1 MKYSFF
7 SKLESKFLNLGKTE
21 SCLSL
26 VIFSLISDTSLLFS
40 TNIIQLIYYFAAFF
54 LFVVSFGCS
63 VLPFGNSNPSAR
75 NPGSTSTTTDLQYF
89 SDAYAEEEEE
99 GFTVADFGGQPP
111 GPNQVLVQGGRAVLG
126 TYEEDVFYT
135 HDNVERTVTVQSF
148 FLDQTEIAN
157 IHWLEYLHYIQR
169 DSSETY
175 YQSALPD
182 TTVWEKELAFNTPYV
197 SNYLRYPGFRYYP
210 VVGVSW
216 EQAVDYCRWRTEA
229 VNMQRAMEYYGE
241 DYIDGDIPPIESGI
255 YLPEFRLPTE
265 AEWEYAAY
273 GQVGDQWLDE
283 NQTQRR
289 LYPWDGR
296 TIRSSK
302 RGSVGKFQANFKRGR
317 GDYAGIAGALNDAGF
332 VTMNIYEYAPNDFG
346 LYNMAGNVNEWVYDI
361 YRPLNFQDMEDLNPI
376 RKSDFLDSEESYDA
390 DNFNSMVSNKSR
402 VYKGGS
408 WADGA
413 MWLSPGTRRFLD
425 QDSSS
430 ATIGFRCATTA
441 LGTAGNWN

>member
-1 MKYSFF
+1 MK
-7 SKLESKFLNLGKTE
+7 
-21 SCLSL
+21 
-26 VIFSLISDTSLLFS
+26 SLL
-40 TNIIQLIYYFAAFF
+40 AAFF
-54 LFVVSFGCS
+54 ILIISFGCS
-63 VLPFGNSNPSAR
+63 ILPFGNSNPSAR

-126 TYEEDVFYT
+126 TFEEDVFYT

-229 VNMQRAMEYYGE
+229 VNKQRAMEYYGE

-273 GQVGDQWLDE
+273 GQAGTQWLDE

-376 RKSDFLDSEESYDA
+376 RKSDFMDSEESYDA

-413 MWLSPGTRRFLD
+413 MWLSPRTRRILD
-425 QDSSS
+425 QDLSS

-441 LGTAGNWN
+441 LGTAGNCN

>member
-1 MKYSFF
+1 MLKGNY
-7 SKLESKFLNLGKTE
+7 LILIFL
-21 SCLSL
+21 
-26 VIFSLISDTSLLFS
+26 LIA
-40 TNIIQLIYYFAAFF
+40 Y
-54 LFVVSFGCS
+54 GCS
-63 VLPFGNSNPSAR
+63 ILPFGKSNPSAR
-75 NPGSTSTTTDLQYF
+75 NPGSVSTTTNLEYF
-89 SDAYAEEEEE
+89 SDAQAEEEE
-99 GFTVADFGGQPP
+99 GFVVADFGGQPP
-111 GPNQVLVQGGRAVLG
+111 GPNQVFIQGGRAVLG

-148 FLDQTEIAN
+148 YLDQTEIAN
-157 IHWLEYLHYIQR
+157 IHWLEYLHHIQR
-169 DSSETY
+169 DSSETFY
-175 YQSALPD
+175 LSALPD

-216 EQAVDYCRWRTEA
+216 NQAMDYCRWRTEA
-229 VNMQRAMEYYGE
+229 VNKQRAIEYYGE
-241 DYIDGDIPPIESGI
+241 DDYIDGDIPPIESGI

-273 GQVGDQWLDE
+273 GQIGDQWLDE

-302 RGSVGKFQANFKRGR
+302 RGSLGKFQANFKRGR

-332 VTMNIYEYAPNDFG
+332 VTMDIYEYAPNDFG
-346 LYNMAGNVNEWVYDI
+346 LYNMAGNVNEWVFDI

-376 RKSDFLDSEESYDA
+376 RKSDFLDSEEDYDYQ
-390 DNFNSMVSNKSR
+390 NFNSMISNESR

-425 QDSSS
+425 QDSSM
-430 ATIGFRCATTA
+430 ATVGFRCATTA
-441 LGTAGNWN
+441 LGTAGGGD

>member
-1 MKYSFF
+1 MK
-7 SKLESKFLNLGKTE
+7 
-21 SCLSL
+21 SL
-26 VIFSLISDTSLLFS
+26 
-40 TNIIQLIYYFAAFF
+40 FAAFF

-296 TIRSSK
+296 TIRRKK

>member
-1 MKYSFF
+1 MKVSYYMILILVGLI
-7 SKLESKFLNLGKTE
+7 LE
-21 SCLSL
+21 
-26 VIFSLISDTSLLFS
+26 
-40 TNIIQLIYYFAAFF
+40 
-54 LFVVSFGCS
+54 GCS
-63 VLPFGNSNPSAR
+63 ILPFGNSNPSAR
-75 NPGSTSTTTDLQYF
+75 NPGSTSTTTNLEYF
-89 SDAYAEEEEE
+89 SDAFAEEDEE
-99 GFTVADFGGQPP
+99 GFVVADFGGQTP
-111 GPNQVLVQGGRAVLG
+111 GPNQVFVQGGRAVLG
-126 TYEEDVFYT
+126 TYEEDVFFT

-148 FLDQTEIAN
+148 YLDQTEIAN
-157 IHWLEYLHYIQR
+157 IHWLEYLFYIQR
-169 DSSETY
+169 DSSEAFY
-175 YQSALPD
+175 LSALPD
-182 TTVWEKELAFNTPYV
+182 TTVWEKELAYNTPYV

-216 EQAVDYCRWRTEA
+216 NQAVDYCRWRTEA
-229 VNMQRAMEYYGE
+229 VNKQKAIEYYGE
-241 DYIDGDIPPIESGI
+241 DYIDGDIPPVESGV

-273 GQVGDQWLDE
+273 GQVGNQFLDE

-302 RGSVGKFQANFKRGR
+302 SGSVGKFQANFKRGR

-332 VTMNIYEYAPNDFG
+332 VTTSIYEYAPNDFG
-346 LYNMAGNVNEWVYDI
+346 LYNMAGNVNEWVFDI

-376 RKSDFLDSEESYDA
+376 RKSDFLDDEEDYDSE
-390 DNFNSMVSNKSR
+390 NFNSMISNASR

-425 QDSSS
+425 QDSSA

-441 LGTAGNWN
+441 LGTATASN

>member
-1 MKYSFF
+1 MKVSYYIILILVGLV
-7 SKLESKFLNLGKTE
+7 LE
-21 SCLSL
+21 
-26 VIFSLISDTSLLFS
+26 
-40 TNIIQLIYYFAAFF
+40 
-54 LFVVSFGCS
+54 GCS
-63 VLPFGNSNPSAR
+63 ILPFGNSNPSAR
-75 NPGSTSTTTDLQYF
+75 NPGSTSTTTNLDYF
-89 SDAYAEEEEE
+89 SDAFAEEDEE
-99 GFTVADFGGQPP
+99 GFVVADFGGQTP
-111 GPNQVLVQGGRAVLG
+111 GPNQVFVQGGRAVLG
-126 TYEEDVFYT
+126 TYEEDVFFT

-148 FLDQTEIAN
+148 YLDQTEIAN
-157 IHWLEYLHYIQR
+157 IHWLEYLFYIQR
-169 DSSETY
+169 DSSEAFY
-175 YQSALPD
+175 LSALPD
-182 TTVWEKELAFNTPYV
+182 TTVWEKELAYNTPYV

-216 EQAVDYCRWRTEA
+216 NQAVDYCRWRTEA
-229 VNMQRAMEYYGE
+229 VNKQKAIEYYGE
-241 DYIDGDIPPIESGI
+241 DYIDGDIPPVESGV

-273 GQVGDQWLDE
+273 GQVGNQFLDE

-302 RGSVGKFQANFKRGR
+302 SGSVGKFQANFKRGR

-332 VTMNIYEYAPNDFG
+332 VTTSIYEYAPNDFG
-346 LYNMAGNVNEWVYDI
+346 LYNMAGNVNEWVFDI

-376 RKSDFLDSEESYDA
+376 RKSDFLDDEEDYDSE
-390 DNFNSMVSNKSR
+390 NFNSMISNASR

-425 QDSSS
+425 QDSSA

-441 LGTAGNWN
+441 LGTATASN

>member
-1 MKYSFF
+1 MGY
-7 SKLESKFLNLGKTE
+7 
-21 SCLSL
+21 
-26 VIFSLISDTSLLFS
+26 LFS
-40 TNIIQLIYYFAAFF
+40 RTYFFVFLVKIKNQIIVIKRFF
-54 LFVVSFGCS
+54 YFVVILFTTEACS
-63 VLPFGNSNPSAR
+63 ILPFGKSNPSAR
-75 NPGSTSTTTDLQYF
+75 NPGSISTTTNLDYF

-99 GFTVADFGGQPP
+99 GFVVAGFDGQTP

-148 FLDQTEIAN
+148 YLDQTEIAN
-157 IHWLEYLHYIQR
+157 VHWLEYLHYVKR
-169 DSSETY
+169 DSSETFY
-175 YQSALPD
+175 ENALPD

-197 SNYLRYPGFRYYP
+197 TNYLRYPGFRYYP

-216 EQAVDYCRWRTEA
+216 SQAMDYCRWRTEA
-229 VNMQRAMEYYGE
+229 VNKQRALEYFGEE

-255 YLPEFRLPTE
+255 FLPEFRLPTE

-273 GQVGDQWLDE
+273 GQIGDQWLDE

-302 RGSVGKFQANFKRGR
+302 RGNVGKFQANFKRGR

-332 VTMNIYEYAPNDFG
+332 VTTSIYEYAPNDFG
-346 LYNMAGNVNEWVYDI
+346 LYNMAGNVNEWVFDI

-376 RKSDFLDSEESYDA
+376 RKSDFLDSEEDYDSE
-390 DNFNSMVSNKSR
+390 NFNSMISNESR
-402 VYKGGS
+402 VFKGGS

-441 LGTAGNWN
+441 LGTAGN

>member
-1 MKYSFF
+1 MKVSYYMI
-7 SKLESKFLNLGKTE
+7 LI
-21 SCLSL
+21 L
-26 VIFSLISDTSLLFS
+26 VGLTIG
-40 TNIIQLIYYFAAFF
+40 
-54 LFVVSFGCS
+54 GCS
-63 VLPFGNSNPSAR
+63 ILPFGNSNPSAR
-75 NPGSTSTTTDLQYF
+75 NPGSTSTTTNLEYF
-89 SDAYAEEEEE
+89 SDAFAEDED
-99 GFTVADFGGQPP
+99 GFVVASFDGQTP
-111 GPNQVLVQGGRAVLG
+111 GPNQIFVQGGRAVLG
-126 TYEEDVFYT
+126 TYEEDVFFT

-148 FLDQTEIAN
+148 YLDQTEIAN
-157 IHWLEYLHYIQR
+157 IHWLEYLFYIKR
-169 DSSETY
+169 DSSEAF

-182 TTVWEKELAFNTPYV
+182 TTVWDKELAYNTPYV

-210 VVGVSW
+210 VVGISW
-216 EQAVDYCRWRTEA
+216 NQAADYCRWRTEA
-229 VNMQRAMEYYGE
+229 VNKQKAIEYFGE
-241 DYIDGDIPPIESGI
+241 DYVDGDLPPIESGV

-273 GQVGDQWLDE
+273 GQVGNQFLDE

-302 RGSVGKFQANFKRGR
+302 SGSVGKFQANFKRGR

-332 VTMNIYEYAPNDFG
+332 VTTSIYEYAPNDFG
-346 LYNMAGNVNEWVYDI
+346 LYNMAGNVNEWVFDI

-376 RKSDFLDSEESYDA
+376 RKSDFLDDEEDYDSE
-390 DNFNSMVSNKSR
+390 NFNSMISNASR

-425 QDSSS
+425 QDSSA

-441 LGTAGNWN
+441 LGTATASN

>member
-1 MKYSFF
+1 MRISY
-7 SKLESKFLNLGKTE
+7 FLYLFIIST
-21 SCLSL
+21 
-26 VIFSLISDTSLLFS
+26 LI
-40 TNIIQLIYYFAAFF
+40 Q
-54 LFVVSFGCS
+54 GCS
-63 VLPFGNSNPSAR
+63 ILPFGNSNPSAR
-75 NPGSTSTTTDLQYF
+75 NPGSTSTTTNLDYF
-89 SDAYAEEEEE
+89 SDAFAEEDEE
-99 GFTVADFGGQPP
+99 GFIVADFGGQTP
-111 GPNQVLVQGGRAVLG
+111 GPNQVFVQGGRAVLG

-148 FLDQTEIAN
+148 YLDQTEIAN
-157 IHWLEYLHYIQR
+157 IHWLEYLHYIER
-169 DSSETY
+169 DSSEAFF
-175 YQSALPD
+175 QSALPD
-182 TTVWEKELAFNTPYV
+182 TTVWEKELAYNTPYV

-216 EQAVDYCRWRTEA
+216 DQAVDYCRWRTEA
-229 VNMQRAMEYYGE
+229 VNKQKAMEYYGE
-241 DYIDGDIPPIESGI
+241 DYIDGDIPPVESGI

-273 GQVGDQWLDE
+273 GQIGDQWLDE

-302 RGSVGKFQANFKRGR
+302 RGDLGKFQANFKRGR

-332 VTMNIYEYAPNDFG
+332 VTTSIYEYAPNDFG
-346 LYNMAGNVNEWVYDI
+346 LYNMAGNVNEWVFDI

-376 RKSDFLDSEESYDA
+376 RKSDFLDEEEDYDYE
-390 DNFNSMVSNKSR
+390 NFNSMVSNSSR

-413 MWLSPGTRRFLD
+413 MWLSPGTRRFLE
-425 QDSSS
+425 QDSSA

-441 LGTAGNWN
+441 LGTATASN

>member
-1 MKYSFF
+1 MK
-7 SKLESKFLNLGKTE
+7 
-21 SCLSL
+21 
-26 VIFSLISDTSLLFS
+26 ISDYM
-40 TNIIQLIYYFAAFF
+40 ILI
-54 LFVVSFGCS
+54 LVGLILEGCS
-63 VLPFGNSNPSAR
+63 ILPFGNSNPSAR
-75 NPGSTSTTTDLQYF
+75 NPGSTSTTTNLEYF
-89 SDAYAEEEEE
+89 SDAFAEEDEE
-99 GFTVADFGGQPP
+99 GFVVAGFGGQTP
-111 GPNQVLVQGGRAVLG
+111 GPNQVFVQGGRAVLG
-126 TYEEDVFYT
+126 TYEEDVFFT

-148 FLDQTEIAN
+148 YLDQTEIAN
-157 IHWLEYLHYIQR
+157 IHWLEYLFYIQR
-169 DSSETY
+169 DSSEAFY
-175 YQSALPD
+175 LSALPD
-182 TTVWEKELAFNTPYV
+182 TTVWEKELAYNTPYV

-216 EQAVDYCRWRTEA
+216 NQAVDYCRWRTEA
-229 VNMQRAMEYYGE
+229 VNKQKAIEYYGE
-241 DYIDGDIPPIESGI
+241 DYIDGDIPPVESGV

-273 GQVGDQWLDE
+273 GQVGNQFLDE

-302 RGSVGKFQANFKRGR
+302 SGSVGKFQANFKRGR

-332 VTMNIYEYAPNDFG
+332 VTTSIYEYAPNDFG
-346 LYNMAGNVNEWVYDI
+346 LYNMAGNVNEWVFDI

-376 RKSDFLDSEESYDA
+376 RKSDFLDDEEDYDSE
-390 DNFNSMVSNKSR
+390 NFNSMISNASR

-425 QDSSS
+425 QDSSA

-441 LGTAGNWN
+441 LGTATASN

>member
-1 MKYSFF
+1 MKVSYYVILILVGLV
-7 SKLESKFLNLGKTE
+7 LE
-21 SCLSL
+21 
-26 VIFSLISDTSLLFS
+26 
-40 TNIIQLIYYFAAFF
+40 
-54 LFVVSFGCS
+54 GCS
-63 VLPFGNSNPSAR
+63 ILPFGNSNPSAR
-75 NPGSTSTTTDLQYF
+75 NPGSTSTTTNLEYF
-89 SDAYAEEEEE
+89 SDAFAEEDEE
-99 GFTVADFGGQPP
+99 GFVVADFGGQTP
-111 GPNQVLVQGGRAVLG
+111 GPNQVFVQGGRAVLG
-126 TYEEDVFYT
+126 TYEEDVFFT

-148 FLDQTEIAN
+148 YLDQTEIAN
-157 IHWLEYLHYIQR
+157 IHWLEYLFYIQR
-169 DSSETY
+169 DSSEAFY
-175 YQSALPD
+175 LSALPD
-182 TTVWEKELAFNTPYV
+182 TTVWEKELAYNTPYV

-216 EQAVDYCRWRTEA
+216 NQAVDYCRWRTEA
-229 VNMQRAMEYYGE
+229 VNKQKAIEYYGE
-241 DYIDGDIPPIESGI
+241 DYIDGDIPPVESGV

-273 GQVGDQWLDE
+273 GQVGNQFLDE

-302 RGSVGKFQANFKRGR
+302 S

-332 VTMNIYEYAPNDFG
+332 VTTSIYEYAPNDFG
-346 LYNMAGNVNEWVYDI
+346 LYNMAGNVNEWVFDI

-376 RKSDFLDSEESYDA
+376 RKSDFLDDEEDYDSE
-390 DNFNSMVSNKSR
+390 NFNSMISNASR

-425 QDSSS
+425 QDSSA

-441 LGTAGNWN
+441 LGTATASN

>member
-1 MKYSFF
+1 MK
-7 SKLESKFLNLGKTE
+7 
-21 SCLSL
+21 
-26 VIFSLISDTSLLFS
+26 SLL
-40 TNIIQLIYYFAAFF
+40 AAFF
-54 LFVVSFGCS
+54 ILIISFGCS
-63 VLPFGNSNPSAR
+63 ILPFGNSNPSAR

-111 GPNQVLVQGGRAVLG
+111 GPNQVLVEGGRAVLG

-157 IHWLEYLHYIQR
+157 IHWLEYLHYVQR

-175 YQSALPD
+175 YQNALPD

-216 EQAVDYCRWRTEA
+216 EQAVDYCSWRTEA
-229 VNMQRAMEYYGE
+229 VNKQRAMEYYGE

-255 YLPEFRLPTE
+255 FLPEFRLPTE

-273 GQVGDQWLDE
+273 GQAGTQWLDE

-302 RGSVGKFQANFKRGR
+302 RGNVGKFQANFKRGR

-376 RKSDFLDSEESYDA
+376 RKNDFLDSEESYDA

>member
-1 MKYSFF
+1 MKISYYMILILVGLI
-7 SKLESKFLNLGKTE
+7 LE
-21 SCLSL
+21 
-26 VIFSLISDTSLLFS
+26 
-40 TNIIQLIYYFAAFF
+40 
-54 LFVVSFGCS
+54 GCS
-63 VLPFGNSNPSAR
+63 ILPFGNSNPSAR
-75 NPGSTSTTTDLQYF
+75 NPGSTSTTTNLEYF
-89 SDAYAEEEEE
+89 SDAFAEEDEE
-99 GFTVADFGGQPP
+99 GFVVADFGGQTP
-111 GPNQVLVQGGRAVLG
+111 GPNQVFVQGGRAVLG
-126 TYEEDVFYT
+126 TYEEDVFFT

-148 FLDQTEIAN
+148 YLDQTEIAN
-157 IHWLEYLHYIQR
+157 IHWLEYLFYIQR
-169 DSSETY
+169 DSSEAFY
-175 YQSALPD
+175 LSALPD
-182 TTVWEKELAFNTPYV
+182 TTVWEKELAYNTPYV

-216 EQAVDYCRWRTEA
+216 NQAVDYCRWRTEA
-229 VNMQRAMEYYGE
+229 VNKQKAIEYYGE
-241 DYIDGDIPPIESGI
+241 DYIDGDIPPVESGV

-273 GQVGDQWLDE
+273 GQVGNQFLDE

-302 RGSVGKFQANFKRGR
+302 SGSVGKFQANFKRGR

-332 VTMNIYEYAPNDFG
+332 VTTSIYEYAPNDFG
-346 LYNMAGNVNEWVYDI
+346 LYNMAGNVNEWVFDI

-376 RKSDFLDSEESYDA
+376 RKSDFLDDEEDYDSE
-390 DNFNSMVSNKSR
+390 NFNSMISNASR

-425 QDSSS
+425 QDSSA

-441 LGTAGNWN
+441 LGTATASN

>member
-1 MKYSFF
+1 MK
-7 SKLESKFLNLGKTE
+7 
-21 SCLSL
+21 SL
-26 VIFSLISDTSLLFS
+26 
-40 TNIIQLIYYFAAFF
+40 FAAFF
-54 LFVVSFGCS
+54 IFVVSFGCS

-99 GFTVADFGGQPP
+99 GFSVADFGGQPP

-126 TYEEDVFYT
+126 TFEEDVFYT

-273 GQVGDQWLDE
+273 GQIGDQWLDE

>member
-1 MKYSFF
+1 MR
-7 SKLESKFLNLGKTE
+7 
-21 SCLSL
+21 
-26 VIFSLISDTSLLFS
+26 SLLAALF
-40 TNIIQLIYYFAAFF
+40 IFVFA
-54 LFVVSFGCS
+54 VGCS
-63 VLPFGNSNPSAR
+63 ILPFGNSSPSAR
-75 NPGSTSTTTDLQYF
+75 NPGSTSTTTNLEYF
-89 SDAYAEEEEE
+89 SDAFAEEDEE
-99 GFTVADFGGQPP
+99 GFVVADFGGQPP
-111 GPNQVLVQGGRAVLG
+111 GPNQVLVQGGRTVLG
-126 TYEEDVFYT
+126 TFEEDVFYT

-175 YQSALPD
+175 FQSALPD

-216 EQAVDYCRWRTEA
+216 NQAVDYCRWRTEA
-229 VNMQRAMEYYGE
+229 VNKQRAMEYYGE

-302 RGSVGKFQANFKRGR
+302 RGNVGKFQANFKRGR

-346 LYNMAGNVNEWVYDI
+346 LYNMAGNVNEWVFDI

-376 RKSDFLDSEESYDA
+376 RKSDFLDSEEDYDS

>member
-1 MKYSFF
+1 MK
-7 SKLESKFLNLGKTE
+7 
-21 SCLSL
+21 
-26 VIFSLISDTSLLFS
+26 SLL
-40 TNIIQLIYYFAAFF
+40 AAFF
-54 LFVVSFGCS
+54 ILVISFGCS
-63 VLPFGNSNPSAR
+63 ILPFGNSNPSAR

-126 TYEEDVFYT
+126 TFEEDVFYT

-229 VNMQRAMEYYGE
+229 VNKQRAMEYYGE

-273 GQVGDQWLDE
+273 GQAGTQWLDE

-376 RKSDFLDSEESYDA
+376 RKSDFMDSEESYDA

>member
-1 MKYSFF
+1 M
-7 SKLESKFLNLGKTE
+7 
-21 SCLSL
+21 
-26 VIFSLISDTSLLFS
+26 
-40 TNIIQLIYYFAAFF
+40 
-54 LFVVSFGCS
+54 GCS
-63 VLPFGNSNPSAR
+63 ILPFGNSSPSAR
-75 NPGSTSTTTDLQYF
+75 NPGSTSTTTNLEYF
-89 SDAYAEEEEE
+89 SDAFAEEDEE
-99 GFTVADFGGQPP
+99 GFVVADFGGQPP
-111 GPNQVLVQGGRAVLG
+111 GPNQVLVQGGRTVLG
-126 TYEEDVFYT
+126 TFEEDVFYT

-157 IHWLEYLHYIQR
+157 IHWLEYLHYIER

-175 YQSALPD
+175 FQSALPD

-216 EQAVDYCRWRTEA
+216 NQAVDYCRWRTEA
-229 VNMQRAMEYYGE
+229 VNKQRAMEYYGE

-346 LYNMAGNVNEWVYDI
+346 LYNMAGNVNEWVFDI

-376 RKSDFLDSEESYDA
+376 RKSDFLDSEEDYDS

>member
-1 MKYSFF
+1 MR
-7 SKLESKFLNLGKTE
+7 
-21 SCLSL
+21 SL
-26 VIFSLISDTSLLFS
+26 
-40 TNIIQLIYYFAAFF
+40 FAA
-54 LFVVSFGCS
+54 LFVFVFAVGCS
-63 VLPFGNSNPSAR
+63 ILPFGNSSPSAR
-75 NPGSTSTTTDLQYF
+75 NPGSTSTTTNLEYF
-89 SDAYAEEEEE
+89 SDAFAEEDEE
-99 GFTVADFGGQPP
+99 GFVVADFGGQPP
-111 GPNQVLVQGGRAVLG
+111 GPNQVLVQGGRTVLG
-126 TYEEDVFYT
+126 TFEEDVFYT

-175 YQSALPD
+175 FQSALPD

-210 VVGVSW
+210 VVGVSGN
-216 EQAVDYCRWRTEA
+216 QAVDYCRWRTEA
-229 VNMQRAMEYYGE
+229 VNKQRAMEYYGE

-346 LYNMAGNVNEWVYDI
+346 LYNMAGNVNEWVFDI

-376 RKSDFLDSEESYDA
+376 RKSDFLDSEEDYDS

>member
-1 MKYSFF
+1 MKVSYYMILILVGLV
-7 SKLESKFLNLGKTE
+7 LE
-21 SCLSL
+21 
-26 VIFSLISDTSLLFS
+26 
-40 TNIIQLIYYFAAFF
+40 
-54 LFVVSFGCS
+54 GCS
-63 VLPFGNSNPSAR
+63 ILPFGNSNPSAR
-75 NPGSTSTTTDLQYF
+75 NPGSTSTTTNLEYF
-89 SDAYAEEEEE
+89 SDAFAEEDEE
-99 GFTVADFGGQPP
+99 GFVVAGFGGQTP
-111 GPNQVLVQGGRAVLG
+111 GPNQVFVQGGRAVLG
-126 TYEEDVFYT
+126 TYEEDVFFT

-148 FLDQTEIAN
+148 YLDQTEIAN
-157 IHWLEYLHYIQR
+157 IHWLEYLFYIQR
-169 DSSETY
+169 DSSEAFY
-175 YQSALPD
+175 LSALPD
-182 TTVWEKELAFNTPYV
+182 TTVWEKELAYNTPYV

-216 EQAVDYCRWRTEA
+216 NQAVDYCRWRTEA
-229 VNMQRAMEYYGE
+229 VNKQKAIEYYGE
-241 DYIDGDIPPIESGI
+241 DYIDGDIPPVESGV

-273 GQVGDQWLDE
+273 GQVGNQFLDE

-302 RGSVGKFQANFKRGR
+302 SGSVGKFQANFKRGR

-332 VTMNIYEYAPNDFG
+332 VTTSIYEYAPNDFG
-346 LYNMAGNVNEWVYDI
+346 LYNMAGNVNEWVFDI

-376 RKSDFLDSEESYDA
+376 RKSDFLDDEEDYDSE
-390 DNFNSMVSNKSR
+390 NFNSMISNASR

-425 QDSSS
+425 QDSSA

-441 LGTAGNWN
+441 LGTATTSN

>member
-1 MKYSFF
+1 MKVSYYII
-7 SKLESKFLNLGKTE
+7 LILV
-21 SCLSL
+21 SL
-26 VIFSLISDTSLLFS
+26 VLE
-40 TNIIQLIYYFAAFF
+40 
-54 LFVVSFGCS
+54 GCS
-63 VLPFGNSNPSAR
+63 ILPFGNSNPSAR
-75 NPGSTSTTTDLQYF
+75 NPGSTSTTTNLEYF
-89 SDAYAEEEEE
+89 SDAFAEEDEE
-99 GFTVADFGGQPP
+99 GFVVAGFGGQTP
-111 GPNQVLVQGGRAVLG
+111 GPNQVFVQGGRAVLG
-126 TYEEDVFYT
+126 TYEEDVFFT

-148 FLDQTEIAN
+148 YLDQTEIAN
-157 IHWLEYLHYIQR
+157 IHWLEYLFYIQR
-169 DSSETY
+169 DSSEAFY
-175 YQSALPD
+175 LSALPD
-182 TTVWEKELAFNTPYV
+182 TTVWEKELAYNTPYV

-216 EQAVDYCRWRTEA
+216 NQAVDYCRWRTEA
-229 VNMQRAMEYYGE
+229 VNKQKAIEYYGE
-241 DYIDGDIPPIESGI
+241 DYIDGDIPPVESGV

-273 GQVGDQWLDE
+273 GQVGNQFLDE

-302 RGSVGKFQANFKRGR
+302 SGSVGKFQANFKRGR

-332 VTMNIYEYAPNDFG
+332 VTTSIYEYAPNDFG
-346 LYNMAGNVNEWVYDI
+346 LYNMAGNVNEWVFDI

-376 RKSDFLDSEESYDA
+376 RKSDFLDDEEDYDSE
-390 DNFNSMVSNKSR
+390 NFNSMISNASR

-425 QDSSS
+425 QDSSA

-441 LGTAGNWN
+441 LGTATASN

>member
-1 MKYSFF
+1 MIKGNY
-7 SKLESKFLNLGKTE
+7 LILIFL
-21 SCLSL
+21 
-26 VIFSLISDTSLLFS
+26 LIAYGWS
-40 TNIIQLIYYFAAFF
+40 I
-54 LFVVSFGCS
+54 
-63 VLPFGNSNPSAR
+63 LPFGKSNPSAR
-75 NPGSTSTTTDLQYF
+75 NPGSVSTTTNLEYF
-89 SDAYAEEEEE
+89 SDAQAEEEE
-99 GFTVADFGGQPP
+99 GFVVADFGGQPP
-111 GPNQVLVQGGRAVLG
+111 GPNQVFIQGGRAVLG

-148 FLDQTEIAN
+148 YLDQTEIAN
-157 IHWLEYLHYIQR
+157 IHWLEYLHHIQR
-169 DSSETY
+169 DSSETFY
-175 YQSALPD
+175 LSALPD

-216 EQAVDYCRWRTEA
+216 NQAMDYCRWRTEA
-229 VNMQRAMEYYGE
+229 VNKQRAIEYYGE
-241 DYIDGDIPPIESGI
+241 DDYIDGDIPPIESGI

-273 GQVGDQWLDE
+273 GQIGDQWLDE

-346 LYNMAGNVNEWVYDI
+346 LYNMAGNVNEWVFDI

-376 RKSDFLDSEESYDA
+376 RKSDFLDSEEDYDSE
-390 DNFNSMVSNKSR
+390 NFNSMISNESR
-402 VYKGGS
+402 VFKGGS

-441 LGTAGNWN
+441 LGTAGN

>member
-1 MKYSFF
+1 MK
-7 SKLESKFLNLGKTE
+7 
-21 SCLSL
+21 
-26 VIFSLISDTSLLFS
+26 SLL
-40 TNIIQLIYYFAAFF
+40 AAFF
-54 LFVVSFGCS
+54 ILIISFGCS
-63 VLPFGNSNPSAR
+63 ILPFGNSNPSAR

-126 TYEEDVFYT
+126 TFEEDVFYT

-229 VNMQRAMEYYGE
+229 VNKQRAMEYYGE

-273 GQVGDQWLDE
+273 GQAGTQWLDE

-332 VTMNIYEYAPNDFG
+332 VTMNIYEYAANDFG

-376 RKSDFLDSEESYDA
+376 RKSDFMDSEESYDA

>member
-1 MKYSFF
+1 M
-7 SKLESKFLNLGKTE
+7 
-21 SCLSL
+21 
-26 VIFSLISDTSLLFS
+26 
-40 TNIIQLIYYFAAFF
+40 
-54 LFVVSFGCS
+54 
-63 VLPFGNSNPSAR
+63 PFGNSNPSAR
-75 NPGSTSTTTDLQYF
+75 NPGSTSTTTNLDYF
-89 SDAYAEEEEE
+89 SDAFAEEDEE
-99 GFTVADFGGQPP
+99 GFVVADFGGQTP
-111 GPNQVLVQGGRAVLG
+111 GPNQVFVQGGRAVLG

-148 FLDQTEIAN
+148 YLDQTEIAN
-157 IHWLEYLHYIQR
+157 IHWLEYLHYIER
-169 DSSETY
+169 DSSEAFF
-175 YQSALPD
+175 QSALPD
-182 TTVWEKELAFNTPYV
+182 TTVWEKELAYNTPYV

-216 EQAVDYCRWRTEA
+216 DQAVDYCRWRTEA
-229 VNMQRAMEYYGE
+229 VNKQKAMEYYGE
-241 DYIDGDIPPIESGI
+241 DYIDGDIPPVESGI

-273 GQVGDQWLDE
+273 GQIGDQWLDE

-302 RGSVGKFQANFKRGR
+302 RGDLGKFQANFKRGR

-332 VTMNIYEYAPNDFG
+332 VTTSIYEYAPNDFG
-346 LYNMAGNVNEWVYDI
+346 LYNMAGNVNEWVFDI

-376 RKSDFLDSEESYDA
+376 RKSDFLDEEEDYDYE
-390 DNFNSMVSNKSR
+390 NFNSMVSNSSR

-413 MWLSPGTRRFLD
+413 MWLSPGTRRFLE
-425 QDSSS
+425 QDSSA

-441 LGTAGNWN
+441 LGTATASN

>member
-1 MKYSFF
+1 MLKGNY
-7 SKLESKFLNLGKTE
+7 LILVFL
-21 SCLSL
+21 
-26 VIFSLISDTSLLFS
+26 LI
-40 TNIIQLIYYFAAFF
+40 IY
-54 LFVVSFGCS
+54 GCS
-63 VLPFGNSNPSAR
+63 ILPFGKSNPSSR
-75 NPGSTSTTTDLQYF
+75 NPGSVSTTTNLEYF
-89 SDAYAEEEEE
+89 SDAQAEEEE
-99 GFTVADFGGQPP
+99 GFVVADFGGQPP
-111 GPNQVLVQGGRAVLG
+111 GPNQVFIQGGRAVLG

-135 HDNVERTVTVQSF
+135 HDNIERTVTVQSF
-148 FLDQTEIAN
+148 YLDQTEIAN
-157 IHWLEYLHYIQR
+157 IHWLEYLHHIQR
-169 DSSETY
+169 DSSETFY
-175 YQSALPD
+175 LSALPD

-216 EQAVDYCRWRTEA
+216 NQAMDYCRWRTEA
-229 VNMQRAMEYYGE
+229 VNKQRAIEYYGE
-241 DYIDGDIPPIESGI
+241 DDYIDGDIPPIESGI

-273 GQVGDQWLDE
+273 GQIGDQWLDE

-346 LYNMAGNVNEWVYDI
+346 LYNMAGNVNEWVFDI

-376 RKSDFLDSEESYDA
+376 RKSDFLDSEEDYDYQ
-390 DNFNSMVSNKSR
+390 NFNSMISNESR

-425 QDSSS
+425 QDSSM
-430 ATIGFRCATTA
+430 ATVGFRCATTA
-441 LGTAGNWN
+441 LGTAGGGD

>member
-1 MKYSFF
+1 MNVSYYVI
-7 SKLESKFLNLGKTE
+7 LILV
-21 SCLSL
+21 SL
-26 VIFSLISDTSLLFS
+26 VLE
-40 TNIIQLIYYFAAFF
+40 
-54 LFVVSFGCS
+54 GCS
-63 VLPFGNSNPSAR
+63 ILPFGNSNPSAR
-75 NPGSTSTTTDLQYF
+75 NPGSTSTTTNLEYF
-89 SDAYAEEEEE
+89 SDAFAEEDEE
-99 GFTVADFGGQPP
+99 GFVVADFGGQTP
-111 GPNQVLVQGGRAVLG
+111 GPNQVFVQGGRAVLG
-126 TYEEDVFYT
+126 TYEEDVFFT

-148 FLDQTEIAN
+148 YLDQTEIAN
-157 IHWLEYLHYIQR
+157 IHWLEYLFYIQR
-169 DSSETY
+169 DSSEAFY
-175 YQSALPD
+175 LSALPD
-182 TTVWEKELAFNTPYV
+182 TTVWEKELAYNTPYV

-216 EQAVDYCRWRTEA
+216 NQAVDYCRWRTEA
-229 VNMQRAMEYYGE
+229 VNKQKAIEYYGE
-241 DYIDGDIPPIESGI
+241 DYIDGDIPPVESGV

-273 GQVGDQWLDE
+273 GQVGNQFLDE

-302 RGSVGKFQANFKRGR
+302 SGSVGKFQANFKRGR

-332 VTMNIYEYAPNDFG
+332 VTTSIYEYAPNDFG
-346 LYNMAGNVNEWVYDI
+346 LYNMAGNVNEWVFDI

-376 RKSDFLDSEESYDA
+376 RKSDFLDDEEDYDSE
-390 DNFNSMVSNKSR
+390 NFNSMISNASR

-425 QDSSS
+425 QDSSA

-441 LGTAGNWN
+441 LGTATASN

>member
-1 MKYSFF
+1 MRISY
-7 SKLESKFLNLGKTE
+7 FLYLFIIST
-21 SCLSL
+21 
-26 VIFSLISDTSLLFS
+26 LI
-40 TNIIQLIYYFAAFF
+40 Q
-54 LFVVSFGCS
+54 GCS
-63 VLPFGNSNPSAR
+63 ILPFGNSNPSAR
-75 NPGSTSTTTDLQYF
+75 NPGSTSTTTNLDYF
-89 SDAYAEEEEE
+89 SDAFAEEDEE
-99 GFTVADFGGQPP
+99 GFVVANFGGQTP
-111 GPNQVLVQGGRAVLG
+111 GPNQVFVQGGRAVLG

-148 FLDQTEIAN
+148 YLDQTEIAN
-157 IHWLEYLHYIQR
+157 IHWLEYLHYIER
-169 DSSETY
+169 DSSEAFF
-175 YQSALPD
+175 QSALPD
-182 TTVWEKELAFNTPYV
+182 TTVWEKELAYNTPYV

-216 EQAVDYCRWRTEA
+216 DQAVDYCRWRTEA
-229 VNMQRAMEYYGE
+229 VNKQKAMEYYGE
-241 DYIDGDIPPIESGI
+241 DYIDGDIPPVESGI

-273 GQVGDQWLDE
+273 GQIGDQWLDE

-302 RGSVGKFQANFKRGR
+302 RGDLGKFQANFKRGR

-332 VTMNIYEYAPNDFG
+332 VTTSIYEYAPNDFG
-346 LYNMAGNVNEWVYDI
+346 LYNMAGNVNEWVFDI

-376 RKSDFLDSEESYDA
+376 RKSDFLDEEEDYDYE
-390 DNFNSMVSNKSR
+390 NFNSMVSNSSR

-413 MWLSPGTRRFLD
+413 MWLSPGTRRFLE
-425 QDSSS
+425 QDSSA

-441 LGTAGNWN
+441 LGTATASN

>member
-1 MKYSFF
+1 MRISY
-7 SKLESKFLNLGKTE
+7 FLYLFIIST
-21 SCLSL
+21 
-26 VIFSLISDTSLLFS
+26 LI
-40 TNIIQLIYYFAAFF
+40 Q
-54 LFVVSFGCS
+54 GCS
-63 VLPFGNSNPSAR
+63 ILPFGNSNPSAR
-75 NPGSTSTTTDLQYF
+75 NPGSTSTTTNLDYF
-89 SDAYAEEEEE
+89 SDAFAEEDEE
-99 GFTVADFGGQPP
+99 GFVVADFGGQTP
-111 GPNQVLVQGGRAVLG
+111 GPNQVFVQGGRAVLG

-148 FLDQTEIAN
+148 YLDQTEIAN
-157 IHWLEYLHYIQR
+157 IHWLEYLHYIER
-169 DSSETY
+169 DSSEAFF
-175 YQSALPD
+175 QSALPD
-182 TTVWEKELAFNTPYV
+182 TTVWEKELAYNTPYV

-216 EQAVDYCRWRTEA
+216 DQAVDYCRWRTEA
-229 VNMQRAMEYYGE
+229 VNKQKAMEYYGE
-241 DYIDGDIPPIESGI
+241 DYIDGDIPPVESGI

-273 GQVGDQWLDE
+273 GQIGDQWLDE

-302 RGSVGKFQANFKRGR
+302 RGDLGKFQANFKRGR

-332 VTMNIYEYAPNDFG
+332 VTTSSYEYAPNDFG
-346 LYNMAGNVNEWVYDI
+346 LYNMAGNVNEWVFDI

-376 RKSDFLDSEESYDA
+376 RKSDFLDEEEDYDYE
-390 DNFNSMVSNKSR
+390 NFNSMVSNSSR

-413 MWLSPGTRRFLD
+413 MWLSPGTRRFLE
-425 QDSSS
+425 QDSSA

-441 LGTAGNWN
+441 LGTATASN

>member
-1 MKYSFF
+1 LVGLI
-7 SKLESKFLNLGKTE
+7 LE
-21 SCLSL
+21 
-26 VIFSLISDTSLLFS
+26 
-40 TNIIQLIYYFAAFF
+40 
-54 LFVVSFGCS
+54 GCS
-63 VLPFGNSNPSAR
+63 ILPFGNSNPSAR
-75 NPGSTSTTTDLQYF
+75 NPGSTSTTTNLEYF
-89 SDAYAEEEEE
+89 SDAFAEEDEE
-99 GFTVADFGGQPP
+99 GFVVAGFGGQTP
-111 GPNQVLVQGGRAVLG
+111 GPNQVFVQGGRAVLG
-126 TYEEDVFYT
+126 TYEEDVFFT

-148 FLDQTEIAN
+148 YLDQTEIAN
-157 IHWLEYLHYIQR
+157 IHWLEYLFYIQR
-169 DSSETY
+169 DSSEAFY
-175 YQSALPD
+175 LSALPD
-182 TTVWEKELAFNTPYV
+182 TTVWEKELAYNTPYV

-216 EQAVDYCRWRTEA
+216 NQAVDYCRWRTEA
-229 VNMQRAMEYYGE
+229 VNKQKAIEYYGE
-241 DYIDGDIPPIESGI
+241 DYIDGDIPPVESGV

-273 GQVGDQWLDE
+273 GQVGNQFLDE

-302 RGSVGKFQANFKRGR
+302 SGSVGKFQANFKRGR

-332 VTMNIYEYAPNDFG
+332 VTTSIYEYAPNDFG
-346 LYNMAGNVNEWVYDI
+346 LYNMAGNVNEWVFDI

-376 RKSDFLDSEESYDA
+376 RKSDFLDDEEDYDSE
-390 DNFNSMVSNKSR
+390 NFNSMISNASR

-425 QDSSS
+425 QDSSA

-441 LGTAGNWN
+441 LGTATASN

>member
-1 MKYSFF
+1 MRISY
-7 SKLESKFLNLGKTE
+7 FLY
-21 SCLSL
+21 L
-26 VIFSLISDTSLLFS
+26 VVISTF
-40 TNIIQLIYYFAAFF
+40 IQ
-54 LFVVSFGCS
+54 GCS
-63 VLPFGNSNPSAR
+63 ILPFGNSNPSAR
-75 NPGSTSTTTDLQYF
+75 NPGSTSTTTNLDYF
-89 SDAYAEEEEE
+89 SDAFAEEDEE
-99 GFTVADFGGQPP
+99 GFVVAGFGGQTP
-111 GPNQVLVQGGRAVLG
+111 GPNQVFVQGGRAVLG

-148 FLDQTEIAN
+148 YLDQTEIAN
-157 IHWLEYLHYIQR
+157 IHWLEYLHYIRR
-169 DSSETY
+169 DSSEAFF
-175 YQSALPD
+175 QSALPD
-182 TTVWEKELAFNTPYV
+182 TTVWEKELAYNTPYV

-216 EQAVDYCRWRTEA
+216 DQAVDYCRWRTEA
-229 VNMQRAMEYYGE
+229 VNKQKAMEYYGE
-241 DYIDGDIPPIESGI
+241 DYIDGDIPPVESGI

-273 GQVGDQWLDE
+273 GQIGDQWLDE

-302 RGSVGKFQANFKRGR
+302 RGDLGKFQANFKRGR

-332 VTMNIYEYAPNDFG
+332 VTTSIYEYAPNDFG
-346 LYNMAGNVNEWVYDI
+346 LYNMAGNVNEWVFDI

-376 RKSDFLDSEESYDA
+376 RKSDFLDEEEDYDYE
-390 DNFNSMVSNKSR
+390 NFNSMVSNSSR

-413 MWLSPGTRRFLD
+413 MWLSPGTRRFLE
-425 QDSSS
+425 QASSA

-441 LGTAGNWN
+441 LGTATASN

>member
-1 MKYSFF
+1 MKVSYYMILILVGLV
-7 SKLESKFLNLGKTE
+7 LE
-21 SCLSL
+21 
-26 VIFSLISDTSLLFS
+26 
-40 TNIIQLIYYFAAFF
+40 
-54 LFVVSFGCS
+54 GCS
-63 VLPFGNSNPSAR
+63 ILPFGNSNPSAR
-75 NPGSTSTTTDLQYF
+75 NPGSTSTTTNLEYF
-89 SDAYAEEEEE
+89 SDAFAEEDEE
-99 GFTVADFGGQPP
+99 GFVVADFGGQSP
-111 GPNQVLVQGGRAVLG
+111 GPNQVFIQGGRAVLG
-126 TYEEDVFYT
+126 TYEEDVFFT

-148 FLDQTEIAN
+148 YLDQTEIAN
-157 IHWLEYLHYIQR
+157 IHWLEYLFYIQR
-169 DSSETY
+169 DSSEAFY
-175 YQSALPD
+175 LSALPD
-182 TTVWEKELAFNTPYV
+182 TTVWEKELAYNTPYV

-216 EQAVDYCRWRTEA
+216 NQAVDYCRWRTEA
-229 VNMQRAMEYYGE
+229 VNKQKAIEYYGE
-241 DYIDGDIPPIESGI
+241 DYIDGDIPPVESGV

-273 GQVGDQWLDE
+273 GQVGNQFLDE

-302 RGSVGKFQANFKRGR
+302 SGSVGKFQANFKRGR

-332 VTMNIYEYAPNDFG
+332 VTTSIYEYAPNDFG
-346 LYNMAGNVNEWVYDI
+346 LYNMAGNVNEWVFDI

-376 RKSDFLDSEESYDA
+376 RKSDFLDDEEDYDSE
-390 DNFNSMVSNKSR
+390 NFNSMISNASR

-425 QDSSS
+425 QDSSA

-441 LGTAGNWN
+441 LGTATASN

>member
-1 MKYSFF
+1 MILILVGLI
-7 SKLESKFLNLGKTE
+7 LE
-21 SCLSL
+21 
-26 VIFSLISDTSLLFS
+26 
-40 TNIIQLIYYFAAFF
+40 
-54 LFVVSFGCS
+54 GCS
-63 VLPFGNSNPSAR
+63 ILPFGNSNPSAR
-75 NPGSTSTTTDLQYF
+75 NPGSTSTTTNLEYF
-89 SDAYAEEEEE
+89 SDAFAEEDEE
-99 GFTVADFGGQPP
+99 GFVVADFGGQTP
-111 GPNQVLVQGGRAVLG
+111 GPNQVFVQGGRAVLG
-126 TYEEDVFYT
+126 TYEEDVFFT

-148 FLDQTEIAN
+148 YLDQTEIAN
-157 IHWLEYLHYIQR
+157 IHWLEYLFYIQR
-169 DSSETY
+169 DSSEAFY
-175 YQSALPD
+175 LSALPD
-182 TTVWEKELAFNTPYV
+182 TTVWEKELAYNTPYV

-216 EQAVDYCRWRTEA
+216 NQAVDYCRWRTEA
-229 VNMQRAMEYYGE
+229 VNKQKAIEYYGE
-241 DYIDGDIPPIESGI
+241 DYIDGDIPPVESGV

-273 GQVGDQWLDE
+273 GQVGNQFLDE

-302 RGSVGKFQANFKRGR
+302 SGSVGKFQANFKRGR

-332 VTMNIYEYAPNDFG
+332 VTTSIYEYAPNDFG
-346 LYNMAGNVNEWVYDI
+346 LYNMAGNVNEWVFDI

-376 RKSDFLDSEESYDA
+376 RKSDFLDDEEDYDSE
-390 DNFNSMVSNKSR
+390 NFNSMISNASR

-425 QDSSS
+425 QDSSA

-441 LGTAGNWN
+441 LGTATASN

>member
-1 MKYSFF
+1 MKVSYYVILILVGLV
-7 SKLESKFLNLGKTE
+7 LE
-21 SCLSL
+21 
-26 VIFSLISDTSLLFS
+26 
-40 TNIIQLIYYFAAFF
+40 
-54 LFVVSFGCS
+54 GCS
-63 VLPFGNSNPSAR
+63 ILPFGNSNPSAR
-75 NPGSTSTTTDLQYF
+75 NPGSTSTTTNLEYF
-89 SDAYAEEEEE
+89 SDAFAEEDED
-99 GFTVADFGGQPP
+99 GFVVADFGGQTP
-111 GPNQVLVQGGRAVLG
+111 GPNQVFVQGGRAVLG
-126 TYEEDVFYT
+126 TYEEDVFFT

-148 FLDQTEIAN
+148 YLDQTEIAN
-157 IHWLEYLHYIQR
+157 IHWLEYLFYIQR
-169 DSSETY
+169 DSSEAFY
-175 YQSALPD
+175 LSALPD
-182 TTVWEKELAFNTPYV
+182 TTVWEKELAYNTPYV

-216 EQAVDYCRWRTEA
+216 NQAVDYCRWRTEA
-229 VNMQRAMEYYGE
+229 VNKQKAIEYYGE
-241 DYIDGDIPPIESGI
+241 DYIDGDIPPVESGV

-273 GQVGDQWLDE
+273 GQVGNQFLDE

-302 RGSVGKFQANFKRGR
+302 SGSVGKFQANFKRGR

-332 VTMNIYEYAPNDFG
+332 VTTSIYEYAPNDFG
-346 LYNMAGNVNEWVYDI
+346 LYNMAGNVNEWVFDI

-376 RKSDFLDSEESYDA
+376 RKSDFLDDEEDYDSE
-390 DNFNSMVSNKSR
+390 NFNSMISNASR

-425 QDSSS
+425 QDSSA

-441 LGTAGNWN
+441 LGTATASN

>member
-1 MKYSFF
+1 MKISYYTILILVGLI
-7 SKLESKFLNLGKTE
+7 LE
-21 SCLSL
+21 
-26 VIFSLISDTSLLFS
+26 
-40 TNIIQLIYYFAAFF
+40 
-54 LFVVSFGCS
+54 GCS
-63 VLPFGNSNPSAR
+63 ILPFGNSNPSAR
-75 NPGSTSTTTDLQYF
+75 NPGSTSTTTNLEYF
-89 SDAYAEEEEE
+89 SDAFAEEDEE
-99 GFTVADFGGQPP
+99 GFVVAGFGGQTP
-111 GPNQVLVQGGRAVLG
+111 GPNQVFVQGGRAVLG
-126 TYEEDVFYT
+126 TYEEDVFFT

-148 FLDQTEIAN
+148 YLDQTEIAN
-157 IHWLEYLHYIQR
+157 IHWLEYLFYIQR
-169 DSSETY
+169 DSSEAY
-175 YQSALPD
+175 YLSALPD
-182 TTVWEKELAFNTPYV
+182 TTVWEKELAYNTPYV

-216 EQAVDYCRWRTEA
+216 NQAVDYCRWRTEA
-229 VNMQRAMEYYGE
+229 VNKQKAIEYYGE
-241 DYIDGDIPPIESGI
+241 DYIDGDIPPVESGV

-273 GQVGDQWLDE
+273 GQVGNQFLDE

-302 RGSVGKFQANFKRGR
+302 SGSVGKFQANFKRGR

-332 VTMNIYEYAPNDFG
+332 VTTSIYEYAPNDFG
-346 LYNMAGNVNEWVYDI
+346 LYNMAGNVNEWVFDI

-376 RKSDFLDSEESYDA
+376 RKSDFLDDEEDYDSE
-390 DNFNSMVSNKSR
+390 NFNSMISNASR

-425 QDSSS
+425 QDSSA

-441 LGTAGNWN
+441 LGTATASN